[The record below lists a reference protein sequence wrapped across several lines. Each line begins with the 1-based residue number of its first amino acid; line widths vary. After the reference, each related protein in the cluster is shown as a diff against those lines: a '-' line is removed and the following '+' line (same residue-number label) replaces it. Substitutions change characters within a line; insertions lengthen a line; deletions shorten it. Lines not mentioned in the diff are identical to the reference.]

1 MLKTVIHWNL
11 YLWKDCQKII
21 KIFESNFDP
30 GHFDTFTF
38 TWWRSGA
45 VSVFKGRTVRCYD
58 QWFFNVRRRFQV
70 FHETILDCVQVCSS
84 SRHWF
89 AIAKRILV
97 ANIAIFWNRLQ
108 HMKSSKLCH
117 FINWPTSFSNRAT
130 RTFVSTT
137 NFLIIIRIQWTDLLV
152 RRALERLS
160 LAFRRLRRFGL
171 GTLTPQY
178 EVLLELTLNFL
189 KTG

>member
-1 MLKTVIHWNL
+1 MLKTVIRWNL

-21 KIFESNFDP
+21 KIFESNFAP
-30 GHFDTFTF
+30 VHFDPFF
-38 TWWRSGA
+38 TWWRSRA
-45 VSVFKGRTVRCYD
+45 VSVFKRRTVRCND
-58 QWFFNVRRRFQV
+58 QWFFNVRRRFQM
-70 FHETILDCVQVCSS
+70 FHKTILNCVQVCSS

-117 FINWPTSFSNRAT
+117 FINWATSFSNRAT
-130 RTFVSTT
+130 RAFVSTT
-137 NFLIIIRIQWTDLLV
+137 DKFIMIQDQWTDLLV